1 MDSQLQWLAKDCK
14 STYTRYADDITFST
28 TLPKFPNK
36 LAYVLTGQD
45 TEKVFIG
52 NRLLAII
59 HENGFEVNEQKIRL
73 QVKGNHQEVTG
84 LTTNLFPNVNRKYVR
99 QVRAML
105 YAWAK
110 FGLESAENEY
120 FEKYLL
126 KSRSPLKETL
136 KFQKVLRGKI
146 EFIGMVKG
154 KEDSIYQ
161 KYINQYKIL
170 SGLSMINKGEED

>member
-1 MDSQLQWLAKDCK
+1 MPVVFFYL
-14 STYTRYADDITFST
+14 
-28 TLPKFPNK
+28 
-36 LAYVLTGQD
+36 YV
-45 TEKVFIG
+45 
-52 NRLLAII
+52 
-59 HENGFEVNEQKIRL
+59 
-73 QVKGNHQEVTG
+73 
-84 LTTNLFPNVNRKYVR
+84 
-99 QVRAML
+99 
-105 YAWAK
+105 
-110 FGLESAENEY
+110 ENEY

-146 EFIGMVKG
+146 EFVGMVKG